1 MKKLL
6 YNISLFLLIAF
17 LSNSCVVCTYPEH
30 EDNILGTWRISQ
42 IEHHALTED
51 LSKLTSGNFTFGSS
65 HYEIK
70 NRAGTSVEQ
79 GEYIYEAAKQN
90 GQFTAYQTSII
101 TNNVSYS
108 LKLIKESSNL
118 ITLQNKDGSIKLF
131 LIRQQ

>member
-1 MKKLL
+1 MKKQLC
-6 YNISLFLLIAF
+6 NILFLLLIAF
-17 LSNSCVVCTYPEH
+17 VGESCTICKYPEH

-42 IEHHALTED
+42 IEHYALTED
-51 LSKLTSGNFTFGSS
+51 LSKLTSGSFTFGSS

-70 NRAGTSVEQ
+70 NQAGTSIEQ

-101 TNNVSYS
+101 TNNVSY
-108 LKLIKESSNL
+108 LLEFIKENSNV

-131 LIRQQ
+131 LVRQQ